1 MINFWK
7 SKHQIKNCH
16 LHIND
21 HKVEAVD
28 KTKLLGLLL
37 DYNLNF
43 GITSK
48 KY

>member
-1 MINFWK
+1 M
-7 SKHQIKNCH
+7 
-16 LHIND
+16 ND

-43 GITSK
+43 GITTK